1 MKAYFIVGACLTV
14 LVIFMG
20 IRISDRKDKSNESA
34 ERLLNRVTQVS
45 TSSAKT
51 ALLANGC
58 FWCAEHD
65 LEEVVGVIDV
75 VSGYAGGETENP
87 TYENYTDGGH
97 REVVFVTYDANQVSF
112 ANLAESVIKHG
123 DPTDSAGS
131 FNDRGAQYAPA
142 IYYETEAEKADARL
156 VIDGIDALKVF
167 DKPLSLVVISRVK
180 FWSAEEYHQDY
191 AKKNPLRYGYYRSGS
206 GRNAFIEKYWG
217 NKANEFTV
225 SAHLKS
231 VSRGSWEGFI
241 KPPEEKLRTLL
252 TPLQY
257 AVTQEDATESPF
269 NNLYDKNEADGIY
282 VDIVSGEPLFS
293 SVDKYDSKT
302 GWPSFVRPINDSAV
316 VLKEDKHLFSTRVE
330 VRSRYG
336 DNHLGHVFPDGPID
350 RGGKRYCMNSAAL
363 RFVPKADME
372 KEGYGEYLTGSVN
385 N

>member
-1 MKAYFIVGACLTV
+1 MNKYFIIGVFLIVVIALVGT
-14 LVIFMG
+14 
-20 IRISDRKDKSNESA
+20 RISDRKEKSNESA
-34 ERLLNRVTQVS
+34 ERLLSGVAQMS

-51 ALLANGC
+51 ALFANGC

-65 LEEVVGVIDV
+65 LEEVGGVIDV

-87 TYENYTDGGH
+87 TYENYIDGGH
-97 REVVFVTYDANQVSF
+97 REVVLVTYDANQVSF
-112 ANLAESVIKHG
+112 ANLVESVVKHG

-142 IYYETEAEKADARL
+142 IYYETEAEKVDARH
-156 VIDGIDALKVF
+156 VIESIDALRVF
-167 DKPLSLVVISRVK
+167 DKPLSLIVISRVK
-180 FWSAEEYHQDY
+180 FWPAEEYHQDY

-217 NKANEFTV
+217 DKANEFTV
-225 SAHLKS
+225 SAQLES
-231 VSRGSWEGFI
+231 VRRVSWEGFI

-257 AVTQEDATESPF
+257 AVTQEDDTEPPF

-282 VDIVSGEPLFS
+282 VDVVSGEPLFS
-293 SVDKYDSKT
+293 SADKYDSKT
-302 GWPSFVRPINDSAV
+302 GWPSFVRPISDSAV
-316 VLKEDKHLFSTRVE
+316 VLKEDKRLFSTRVE

-336 DNHLGHVFPDGPID
+336 DNHLGHVFPDGPTD

-372 KEGYGEYLTGSVN
+372 KEGYGEYIHLIYN
-385 N
+385 